1 MILFWE
7 PQLIWMKK
15 DLDEEKKE
23 EEQERKLALE
33 KNQRKRK
40 NQDLDKLKTPIIKT
54 GVLY

>member
-1 MILFWE
+1 MILFWGL
-7 PQLIWMKK
+7 QLIWIKK

>member
-1 MILFWE
+1 MILFWGL
-7 PQLIWMKK
+7 QLIWMKK
-15 DLDEEKKE
+15 DLDEEMKE

-40 NQDLDKLKTPIIKT
+40 NQDLDKLKTPIRKT

>member
-1 MILFWE
+1 MILFWGI
-7 PQLIWMKK
+7 QLIWMKK

-33 KNQRKRK
+33 KNQRKIK